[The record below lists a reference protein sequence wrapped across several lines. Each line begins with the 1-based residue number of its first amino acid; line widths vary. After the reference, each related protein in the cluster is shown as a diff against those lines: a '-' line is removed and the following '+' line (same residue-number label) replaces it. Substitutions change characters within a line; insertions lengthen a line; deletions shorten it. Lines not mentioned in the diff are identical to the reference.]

1 MNYKAKF
8 KELQKSLERFHNED
22 KEIAGLL
29 VYVEKTGEVVAS
41 TYDKKKSKNI
51 VNLRNKYAILGKEAV
66 AEKVYPRGRW
76 NWGLTSVAR
85 YTLFAVNLASDYVMA
100 GEFVESKAPSAC
112 IEDALEI
119 SLMANDILV

>member
-1 MNYKAKF
+1 MPSN
-8 KELQKSLERFHNED
+8 QKVQQLLERFKGED

-29 VYVEKTGEVVAS
+29 VYVEKTGEIVAS
-41 TYDKKKSKNI
+41 TYDDKKGKNI
-51 VNLRNKYAILGKEAV
+51 VSVRNKYAQLGAEAV
-66 AEKVYPRGRW
+66 AEGVYPDGRW

-85 YTLFAVNLASDYVMA
+85 YTLFAVNLVQDYVMA

-119 SLMANDILV
+119 SLMVNDAVE